1 MVRKIVTCQ
10 DSRQEVLREGCHCG
24 AAAQYEQALRNGLI
38 VLSDTE
44 SVPGLHAWLERD
56 DAMSRLARFK
66 ERPQARFIYLFADVE
81 SMEYLADFVDVS
93 PRSLV
98 RLLKAVKTPM
108 TLVFP
113 DHDDDDPGTV
123 AVRLCEHPFLLPVL
137 RHVYPVASTSANPP
151 GAPPPDNLRDIAP
164 AAREVADVEVRFPL
178 PSTGSPSAVVDFSVR
193 PVVVRRPGRLNE
205 TEFRATLKAVGLPS

>member
-56 DAMSRLARFK
+56 DAMGRLSRFK
-66 ERPQARFIYLFADVE
+66 ERPPSQFIYLFADVE

-93 PRSLV
+93 PRALV
-98 RLLKAVKTPM
+98 RLLGLLKTPM

-113 DHDDDDPGTV
+113 DHDDEDPGTV
-123 AVRLCEHPFLLPVL
+123 AVRVCEHPFLMPVL
-137 RHVYPVASTSANPP
+137 RHVFPVASTSANAH
-151 GAPPPDNLRDIAP
+151 GAPPPDSLREVAA
-164 AAREVADVEVRFPL
+164 AARDVADVEVRFPV
-178 PSTGSPSAVVDFSVR
+178 PSTGIPSAVVDFSVR
-193 PVVVRRPGRLNE
+193 PVVVRRSGRLNDVE
-205 TEFRATLKAVGLPS
+205 LRSTLKAVGLPV